1 MGGTVLASSALGST
15 HLTAVKFS
23 VVGAGGFIGSAI
35 SRLLASRGYQVRQL
49 PRDFEISQQ
58 SEDLGHLIYCAG
70 VTGRKFHM
78 ERFNVVEAHVS
89 LPARML
95 EYCHF
100 ESFTYLST
108 TRLYG
113 SLISGPD
120 FGERFAF
127 DPANISDF
135 YNLSKLMGESM
146 ILNSGI
152 DSARVVRI
160 SYVFDF
166 SGASTDEVWSWVQ
179 SASAGAVVFEHHPKT
194 EKNYVSLD
202 DVVETL
208 WKIAVH
214 GSRRTYNLAND
225 SNTKIETIAQVIEAA
240 TGCLVAY
247 KEGEVCRSQSP
258 IDISVATDEFGFQ
271 PKPLIECL
279 QLRLKTTR

>member
-1 MGGTVLASSALGST
+1 MGGTVLASSALCSA

-23 VVGAGGFIGSAI
+23 VVGAGGFIGSALT
-35 SRLLASRGYQVRQL
+35 RLLASRGYEVRKL
-49 PRDFEISQQ
+49 PRDFENSQRNE
-58 SEDLGHLIYCAG
+58 SLGHLIYCAG
-70 VTGRKFHM
+70 VTGRKFHT
-78 ERFNVVEAHVS
+78 ERFNVVEAHIS
-89 LPARML
+89 LLARML

-152 DSARVVRI
+152 GSARVVRI

-166 SGASTDEVWSWVQ
+166 SGSSTDEVWSWVQ
-179 SASAGAVVFEHHPKT
+179 SANTGAVLFEHHPKS
-194 EKNYVSLD
+194 EKDFVSLD

-208 WKIAVH
+208 WKIAVS
-214 GSRRTYNLAND
+214 GSQRTYNLANG
-225 SNTKIETIAQVIEAA
+225 SNTKIETIAQVIKAA
-240 TGCLVAY
+240 TGCLVTF
-247 KEGEVCRSQSP
+247 KEGEVCRSQPS
-258 IDISVATDEFGFQ
+258 IDITAAAVEFGFQ
-271 PKPLIECL
+271 PKPLIKCL
-279 QLRLKTTR
+279 QLSLETTR